1 MPFRGRRASA
11 GVDRDE
17 PTILSVSG
25 ENGELVSTIYPVAIA
40 GTFATEFDAG
50 TWGRAGVEVLA
61 IACQGVPLAQTQLR
75 TRPALSR

>member
-40 GTFATEFDAG
+40 GTFATECLM
-50 TWGRAGVEVLA
+50 RASAAAPG
-61 IACQGVPLAQTQLR
+61 
-75 TRPALSR
+75 